1 MSDVLCCKVSVEEA
15 VMKYQLHIAFCIGT
29 AVFGSIGC
37 SAAPPLVSY
46 PPDERSPAQVESQS
60 ETAETE
66 LLFRKEAAGEVSR
79 SEQDYGRA
87 MMKPYRDT
95 VSEDPHFG
103 QPFGGREALETEHP
117 DESRGMIGVMAD
129 IIAFPFRAVGWLI
142 QSIF

>member
-1 MSDVLCCKVSVEEA
+1 VSVEEA
-15 VMKYQLHIAFCIGT
+15 AMKYQLHIAFCIGI

-46 PPDERSPAQVESQS
+46 PPDERLPAQVESQS
-60 ETAETE
+60 GTTETE
-66 LLFRKEAAGEVSR
+66 LLFREKSAGEVSP
-79 SEQDYGRA
+79 SEEKYGRA

-103 QPFGGREALETEHP
+103 QPFGGRAALETEHP
-117 DESRGMIGVMAD
+117 DESKGMIGVMAD